1 MKFLKSIR
9 EFDKKTSAIIEL
21 ILLTS
26 VIVFF
31 ETLFL
36 IIKLR
41 GNFLCDGYQF
51 NVIPLIIF
59 FLILILSIGS
69 LERTL
74 SREKKNSLI
83 DSVFRFNKSIIIIY
97 CIVRR
102 IIITLYHKDYCG
114 FTNYG
119 YYILA
124 DLILA
129 IIFLELVYN
138 IVYQIKTKHMVS

>member
-1 MKFLKSIR
+1 MRFLKSIK
-9 EFDKKTSAIIEL
+9 EFDKKTSTIVEL

-26 VIVFF
+26 VVVFF

-51 NVIPLIIF
+51 NAISLIIF
-59 FLILILSIGS
+59 FLILILSFGS

-74 SREKKNSLI
+74 SRDKKNNLI
-83 DSVFRFNKSIIIIY
+83 DTIFRINKTIIIIY
-97 CIVRR
+97 GIIRR
-102 IIITLYHKDYCG
+102 INITLYHKDYCG

-124 DLILA
+124 DLILI
-129 IIFLELVYN
+129 IIFLELIYN
-138 IVYQIKTKHMVS
+138 IIYHIKTKHMIS